1 MAGAT
6 LRIGELAQR
15 QGVSTAT
22 LRYYER
28 LGLLGRPDRTTSG
41 YRTYDDDH
49 EARVRFIVRAKALDL
64 SLDEIRSLLDVWD
77 SGSCSTT
84 QRRLRHVV
92 AHKVAAARRRAE
104 EAEAF
109 AAQLTHVYDRLA
121 QPVTTRAGDG
131 GCSCIPDLPPTPAED
146 LEAELSLIAG
156 TSCQCDGGAGWD
168 GNAAVDCACCGPAAG
183 DAIEATRRT
192 DRIEVTAAGGCR
204 CAGCRA

>member
-1 MAGAT
+1 MAETT
-6 LRIGELAQR
+6 LRIGELAAR

-77 SGSCSTT
+77 SGSCSAT
-84 QRRLRHVV
+84 QGRLRHVV

-109 AAQLTHVYDRLA
+109 AEQLTHVYERLA
-121 QPVTTRAGDG
+121 QPVTTRASDG
-131 GCSCIPDLPPTPAED
+131 GCSCIPDLPAVPVPD
-146 LEAELSLIAG
+146 LEAELARIAG
-156 TSCQCDGGAGWD
+156 SSCQCDGGRGWD
-168 GNAAVDCACCGPAAG
+168 ADMADDCGCCRPASGEASGPTLRPDG
-183 DAIEATRRT
+183 
-192 DRIEVTAAGGCR
+192 IEVTDAGGCR
-204 CAGCRA
+204 CAGCLA